1 MQHIPD
7 EEETRRSPDTS
18 MNSTARAGLLCFWG
32 TWARHEDGVCEK
44 VKRGRAD
51 GEELPS
57 SCAGVVRHDSLSRN
71 GVDKTNVCCAAAVV
85 SRQAEKL

>member
-1 MQHIPD
+1 M
-7 EEETRRSPDTS
+7 
-18 MNSTARAGLLCFWG
+18 
-32 TWARHEDGVCEK
+32 CEK
-44 VKRGRAD
+44 IKRGRAD
-51 GEELPS
+51 GVELPS